1 MADLPG
7 EHRARG
13 LRRALVAIMAVE
25 LVAAAVALWLVRQG
39 VAPLLPVRLQRWLAY
54 AWVALTIGAALV
66 AYGLAL
72 SAPSAPS
79 ARGDRQ
85 ARARLLG
92 AALGAFAALAGIVI
106 FCFVRAWPMLVVS
119 LLVGLLGLVLGWPA
133 IERPPAAPTPAE
145 DAGALR

>member
-13 LRRALVAIMAVE
+13 LRRALVATMALE
-25 LVAAAVALWLVRQG
+25 LVAAAVALWLVRQS
-39 VAPLLPVRLQRWLAY
+39 VTPLLPVRLQRWLAY
-54 AWVALTIGAALV
+54 AWVALTIGAAV
-66 AYGLAL
+66 AAYGLAL
-72 SAPSAPS
+72 SAPS

-92 AALGAFAALAGIVI
+92 AALGALAALAGIVI

-119 LLVGLLGLVLGWPA
+119 LLVGFLGLVLGWPA
-133 IERPPAAPTPAE
+133 IERPPAAPAAAE
-145 DAGALR
+145 DAGAWR